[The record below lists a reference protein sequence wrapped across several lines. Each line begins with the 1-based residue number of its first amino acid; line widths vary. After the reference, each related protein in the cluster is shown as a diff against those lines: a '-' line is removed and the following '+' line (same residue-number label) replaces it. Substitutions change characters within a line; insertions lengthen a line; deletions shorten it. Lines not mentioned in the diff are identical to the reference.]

1 MQCFR
6 VSECLPDWTSS
17 YSVQCV
23 HFCCLL
29 YLTIMT
35 GTIQVHRSHKHIWRF
50 WKKSVSLLVAS
61 LIHLQ
66 KSCVCFCLQN
76 LSKKTSFINFLS
88 FEFLKRGIFGT
99 TSILL
104 HHFSTIA
111 FKNGDVLREDNFCSD
126 ETFAQVITKF
136 LQFSDSTTRQC
147 PPSPVSASPPAAA
160 ASCWGCRSPPP
171 WRPSAASRPPR
182 PTVTS
187 TRVSCKVMVS
197 HWGSSILNLV
207 VVRADEPPTPH
218 S

>member
-1 MQCFR
+1 MQWFR
-6 VSECLPDWTSS
+6 VSECLPADWTSS

-29 YLTIMT
+29 HLAMT
-35 GTIQVHRSHKHIWRF
+35 GTIQSGQSKSQTLLKILKEIYVTFGHFSHP
-50 WKKSVSLLVAS
+50 S
-61 LIHLQ
+61 LIRFEKELL
-66 KSCVCFCLQN
+66 CLF
-76 LSKKTSFINFLS
+76 LFTKFIKKTSFINFLS

-160 ASCWGCRSPPP
+160 ASC
-171 WRPSAASRPPR
+171 
-182 PTVTS
+182 
-187 TRVSCKVMVS
+187 
-197 HWGSSILNLV
+197 
-207 VVRADEPPTPH
+207 
-218 S
+218 

>member
-1 MQCFR
+1 MCTLLLLTLFGHHDGHNSGPSKSQTHLKILK
-6 VSECLPDWTSS
+6 EI
-17 YSVQCV
+17 CV
-23 HFCCLL
+23 TFGRL
-29 YLTIMT
+29 
-35 GTIQVHRSHKHIWRF
+35 
-50 WKKSVSLLVAS
+50 S

-111 FKNGDVLREDNFCSD
+111 FKNGDVLREDNLCSD

-160 ASCWGCRSPPP
+160 ASC
-171 WRPSAASRPPR
+171 
-182 PTVTS
+182 
-187 TRVSCKVMVS
+187 
-197 HWGSSILNLV
+197 
-207 VVRADEPPTPH
+207 
-218 S
+218 